1 MKKLFSIVS
10 ILVLTFTLVG
20 CAENTLDESLIAGL
34 TAELQE
40 KTEAMIVLES
50 LLEESEGQLSDLED
64 EIAVLEKDIED
75 LQALVFDNV
84 ITVTFDNGYGSYS
97 SGTIGFNDDYDGTLL
112 DVIDENYDVQYSTS
126 DFGAFIYGIEGITT
140 MQGNF
145 ISFGKN
151 GEASMV
157 GVDSATFENGD
168 VFSFELQWWDTGLQ
182 AVYEGIQLFL
192 DNHAASFVNDTTV
205 NYNVLMALE
214 ILGLTDTYI
223 TQAEMEALV
232 DTTAL
237 STNADYFKAI
247 MKLQAVD
254 SDVTQLYTDFAASA
268 TVSGYGG
275 TAYALLALNS
285 TTHSVD
291 FTVFETAA
299 LTSFD
304 TESPYA
310 LGLDSGGVS
319 LVALSEYAGDA
330 DVDAMITEFATWIQN
345 DQLPSGGIETRDMG
359 WGSSENAASISQV
372 IIGLV
377 ANGIDPRG
385 VNYTQGTN
393 NLITRL
399 LDFQH
404 PTGSFDW
411 TLTDAVDEDLAFSTP
426 QAFLALVVYQEYAN
440 TMSAVNPYSFK

>member
-20 CAENTLDESLIAGL
+20 CVEDTLDESVIAGL
-34 TAELQE
+34 TAELE
-40 KTEAMIVLES
+40 AKTEAILELEGS
-50 LLEESEGQLSDLED
+50 LEDAED
-64 EIAVLEKDIED
+64 EIAILEQDIEE
-75 LQALVFDNV
+75 LLALIYDSV
-84 ITVTFDNGYGSYS
+84 ITVTFDNGYGTFT
-97 SGTIGFNDDYDGTLL
+97 SGTIGFDDAYNGTLL
-112 DVIDENYDVQYSTS
+112 ELIDESYDVQYSTS
-126 DFGAFIYGIEGITT
+126 EFGAFIYGIEGITT

-145 ISFGKN
+145 ISFSKN
-151 GEASMV
+151 GESSMV
-157 GVDSATFENGD
+157 GVDTATFEDGD
-168 VFSFELQWWDTGLQ
+168 VISFELQWWDTGLQ

-192 DNHAASFVNDTTV
+192 DNHAANYVNDTTV
-205 NYNVLMALE
+205 SYNVLMALE
-214 ILGLTDTYI
+214 ILGLTDDYI

-232 DTTAL
+232 DTTTL
-237 STNADYFKAI
+237 ITNADYFKAI
-247 MKLQAVD
+247 MKLQAVG
-254 SDVTQLYTDFAASA
+254 SDVSQLYTDFATSA

-291 FTVFETAA
+291 FTSFETNA
-299 LTSFD
+299 LTSYD
-304 TESPYA
+304 TESPYD
-310 LGLDSGGVS
+310 LGLDSGGIT
-319 LVALSEYAGDA
+319 LVALSEYAGDTE
-330 DVDAMITEFATWIQN
+330 VDAMITEFTTWIQN

-377 ANGIDPRG
+377 ANGINPSG
-385 VNYTQGTN
+385 VDYSQGGY

-411 TLTDAVDEDLAFSTP
+411 TLTDAMDEDLAFSTP
-426 QAFLALVVYQEYAN
+426 QAFLALVVYQQYVN